1 MSLFMVVLGNRASHV
16 PEVYCAYADVGYP
29 MWIGSGSIEKCFERI
44 ESICAR
50 NGWNLFRVKKYLE
63 AYKRK
68 AEYKTITDKR
78 GNEERVPE
86 RYPKCEEYYLRQ
98 WEETY
103 RYEFEDRI
111 NTIEDKLS
119 TEKPRLKLPRVRS
132 SSLINRCGNTT
143 DSSSKKKSLPIKKEG
158 AEKKTIT
165 DKGKKKPHIP
175 RPKIRVRVKA

>member
-1 MSLFMVVLGNRASHV
+1 MSLFMVVLGNRASYV
-16 PEVYCAYADVGYP
+16 PEVYCAYANVGYP

-63 AYKRK
+63 AYKK
-68 AEYKTITDKR
+68 KVDYITVTDKR

-111 NTIEDKLS
+111 NTIESKLS

-132 SSLINRCGNTT
+132 SSVINRCVP
-143 DSSSKKKSLPIKKEG
+143 DKEKKSLPIKKEG
-158 AEKKTIT
+158 AEKKTTT
-165 DKGKKKPHIP
+165 DKGKKKLILP
-175 RPKIRVRVKA
+175 RPKIRVKVRVKS